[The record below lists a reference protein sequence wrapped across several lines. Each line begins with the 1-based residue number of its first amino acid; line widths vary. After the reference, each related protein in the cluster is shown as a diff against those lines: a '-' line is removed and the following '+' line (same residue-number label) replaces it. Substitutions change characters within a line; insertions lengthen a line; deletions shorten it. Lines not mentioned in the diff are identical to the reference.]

1 MGEEFLQH
9 RSDKLSSG
17 RVICHPTRRRKMG
30 RRGKKK
36 RRRKGGEEKKMEKKI
51 KRWRR
56 KGTGKK
62 RRRTKMEGSRGEG
75 VLNKHLQLYFF
86 ERQRAHVPE
95 NRYNALPLNSS
106 KDYFP
111 Y

>member
-17 RVICHPTRRRKMG
+17 RAICHPTRRRKMG
-30 RRGKKK
+30 RRGEEEKKEK
-36 RRRKGGEEKKMEKKI
+36 RKKMEKKS

-56 KGTGKK
+56 RGTGKK

-86 ERQRAHVPE
+86 EMQRA
-95 NRYNALPLNSS
+95 R
-106 KDYFP
+106 K
-111 Y
+111 